1 VIGDEDGFDSI
12 WMPRIHAAGGDV
24 DLVRTLD
31 DGERRGAFEPAARQ
45 RPRRLHAAGARARK
59 GNHSA
64 APRSF
69 EFRLAVATF
78 GLAGHMFEMPV
89 VEDVAEGDRTI
100 HDLLVGPEQPKRG
113 PQQVYRQQIDNAKR
127 RRARMDLMAAEF
139 GSILAADEATEP
151 AHGATD

>member
-1 VIGDEDGFDSI
+1 MARSSLLLGSDPDDST
-12 WMPRIHAAGGDV
+12 RRV
-24 DLVRTLD
+24 LVR
-31 DGERRGAFEPAARQ
+31 G
-45 RPRRLHAAGARARK
+45 K